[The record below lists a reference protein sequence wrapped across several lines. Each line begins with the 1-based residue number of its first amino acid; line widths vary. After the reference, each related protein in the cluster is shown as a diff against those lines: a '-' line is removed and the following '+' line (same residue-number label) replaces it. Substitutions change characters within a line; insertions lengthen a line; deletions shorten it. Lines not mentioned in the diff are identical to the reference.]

1 MRKTNL
7 LATCL
12 LLAALVIVASCGK
25 KGAPFVSQKE
35 FHLSVTNL
43 QGEMVKGYVHLTGD
57 LPGYDN
63 SKEAGASIMGCRVYY
78 AEYPKDK
85 PPCADCPIEYQ
96 GYHGFGPEVIT
107 EAGFS
112 CNVPGKTKGRIYFFK
127 VYLMGPEGAM
137 GPPSNSVQVFP
148 PAP

>member
-12 LLAALVIVASCGK
+12 LLAALVIVASCGR
-25 KGAPFVSQKE
+25 KGAPFIPQKE
-35 FHLSVTNL
+35 FHPSVTNL
-43 QGEMVKGYVHLTGD
+43 KSERVKGYFHLTGD
-57 LPGYDN
+57 LLGSDH

-85 PPCADCPIEYQ
+85 PPCADCPIEYR

-107 EAGFS
+107 EKGFS
-112 CNVPGKTKGRIYFFK
+112 CKVPEKTKGQIYFFK

-148 PAP
+148 SEP